1 MKKQLICTLLCMSM
15 LLASSLPAFAAKTTT
30 EPLEEPEVKPLVQA
44 ETFEIPY
51 APLCFVDKKGNSVQG
66 LVFSE
71 PTLTR
76 FTDINGLNEIDAAAA
91 TGLYDGG
98 YTGKE
103 KVDFSK
109 PIAFSVTNSV
119 NDETKKYNVRLD
131 DDKTTKLVWDKE
143 TPAQSIAKKKEKVS
157 FRVVDQNGKPVS
169 DAQFVLPSQQFL
181 LPTDVNGRTYYY
193 GEPFEMYNVELHY
206 TDSKGNDQ
214 YLTKLVT
221 VRDSHLKNGKLSI
234 TFKVTV

>member
-15 LLASSLPAFAAKTTT
+15 LLASSLPVFAAKTT

-44 ETFEIPY
+44 ETFETPY
-51 APLCFVDKKGNSVQG
+51 APLCFVDKKGNPVQG

-98 YTGKE
+98 YTG
-103 KVDFSK
+103 
-109 PIAFSVTNSV
+109 
-119 NDETKKYNVRLD
+119 
-131 DDKTTKLVWDKE
+131 
-143 TPAQSIAKKKEKVS
+143 KEKVS